1 MKETGRRRIYLL
13 VVAMVA
19 VLILTAIAFCTR
31 KIQTEMKTQLQQ
43 NLEDVANQNVLALSN
58 QIRSNEL
65 LLEGLVSELK
75 LNKENMADQVMQYQS
90 FVEAYGLKRLGFC
103 MPDGMTSSTDGA
115 VTDLSHRE
123 FFQRGMEGKRTIT
136 GVLIDAMSDE
146 HGMVNVMSIPI
157 QDESGEV
164 LGVACL
170 TYDSE

>member
-1 MKETGRRRIYLL
+1 MEEQSGKQIKIIISAAVAVVIL
-13 VVAMVA
+13 VVT
-19 VLILTAIAFCTR
+19 LFCTE
-31 KIQTEMKTQLQQ
+31 KIQAEMQMQLSQ

-115 VTDLSHRE
+115 VTDL
-123 FFQRGMEGKRTIT
+123 
-136 GVLIDAMSDE
+136 
-146 HGMVNVMSIPI
+146 
-157 QDESGEV
+157 
-164 LGVACL
+164 
-170 TYDSE
+170 